1 MKLAKLTTKLNSSH
15 PFKTILERAWLARA
29 LIAAIPEEM
38 RNEPISLR
46 GLATINLR
54 LAEYLL
60 SNPYVSEDTRKR
72 LETIVERGEAIWKL
86 PPLEGETPY
95 HKSVV
100 ASSLPSD
107 LKEQYYDK
115 SLYYD
120 YVLTHHPIVFTSAV
134 C

>member
-1 MKLAKLTTKLNSSH
+1 MKLAELTTKLNNNY
-15 PFKTILERAWLARA
+15 PFKTILERVWLARA

-60 SNPYVSEDTRKR
+60 SNPYVSEDTKKR
-72 LETIVERGEAIWKL
+72 LEMIVERGEAIQKL
-86 PPLEGETPY
+86 PPLESETPY
-95 HKSVV
+95 HKSIV
-100 ASSLPSD
+100 ANSLPGD
-107 LKEQYYDK
+107 LKEQYCGG
-115 SLYYD
+115 SLSYG
-120 YVLTHHPIVFTSAV
+120 YVLAHHPTVFTSAV